1 MWKIQGKVGRPDGF
15 VNAGN
20 VVNVEVEEG
29 AVANVKISFWKRVWR
44 HIGNVMETWA
54 RGERERC

>member
-1 MWKIQGKVGRPDGF
+1 M
-15 VNAGN
+15 NAGN

>member
-29 AVANVKISFWKRVWR
+29 AVVNVKISWERLSYEAHRKRDGGVGSW
-44 HIGNVMETWA
+44 
-54 RGERERC
+54 